1 MRRFFRRAATR
12 PPELTMPQLRG
23 ALGRATRSFPTAS
36 TTMVTVTYAPTSAI
50 FEVEGIDKLWALRSR
65 LEIPL
70 AHVVTARVDPTV
82 ARGWWHG
89 LRLGGTNMPG
99 VLTAGTFYHEGG
111 LVFWDVHDP
120 ERTVVVE
127 LTHEHYR
134 ALIIEVEHPQEVVD
148 ELLRRLAGSRS

>member
-1 MRRFFRRAATR
+1 
-12 PPELTMPQLRG
+12 
-23 ALGRATRSFPTAS
+23 
-36 TTMVTVTYAPTSAI
+36 MVTVTYSPTSAI

-82 ARGWWHG
+82 AQGWWHG

-99 VLTAGTFYHEGG
+99 ILTAGTFYHEGG
-111 LVFWDVHDP
+111 LVFWDVHHP
-120 ERTVVVE
+120 ERTIVVE

-134 ALIIEVEHPQEVVD
+134 ALIIEVEQPQQVVE
-148 ELLRRLAGSRS
+148 ELLRRLVTSRS